1 MSVRQVQVR
10 GCIPTLAA
18 LAVVGAILAVAVTAG
33 FALLAV
39 AAGAGI
45 LAAIVRRALGGA
57 TRAGATAPAEPRR
70 RAAEFTIDAE
80 VVEPPEGGEHRP
92 PKRLE

>member
-10 GCIPTLAA
+10 GCIPTLIA
-18 LAVVGAILAVAVTAG
+18 LAVVGAILALAVTAS

-39 AAGAGI
+39 AAGAGL
-45 LAAIVRRALGGA
+45 LAAIVRRALGA
-57 TRAGATAPAEPRR
+57 AKPTNEETPEARR
-70 RAAEFTIDAE
+70 RAADVTIDAE
-80 VVEPPEGGEHRP
+80 LIEPPEGGEHRP

>member
-10 GCIPTLAA
+10 GCLPTLAA
-18 LAVVGAILAVAVTAG
+18 MVVVGVILAVSVTAG

-39 AAGAGI
+39 AAGAG
-45 LAAIVRRALGGA
+45 LVAAAVRRALG
-57 TRAGATAPAEPRR
+57 TARPGHGKAPEASR
-70 RAAEFTIDAE
+70 RAADVTIDAE
-80 VVEPPEGGEHRP
+80 VIEPSEGGEHRP